1 MHKVKALDELI
12 IFAIHGNFP
21 RRLFR
26 AVEDVNLRNFTSF
39 YQITG
44 FRSGTVVGVKLG
56 WNMQKITFFLFQV
69 GMWYGVGETTARVS
83 EYFSTLP
90 DPSPLR

>member
-56 WNMQKITFFLFQV
+56 
-69 GMWYGVGETTARVS
+69 
-83 EYFSTLP
+83 
-90 DPSPLR
+90 